1 MCCVLKPTAA
11 LPTPTNSTCVLV
23 APVSGNPRLD
33 AGPAGV
39 PGSARGPSKSFTQRV
54 TSAAF
59 VRKLALFA
67 TLLVHFADI
76 LTDGATAY
84 VYWHTGHVWWFDLC
98 LLFMAIGPVC
108 LGCYRLW
115 LAASRSCASAA
126 RRGDHRWWAWAIAV
140 GSFLHVDS
148 VVSVVGVVQ
157 ASRRK
162 RWLNDPFDQPP
173 PLAAKA
179 DGMALSIQDFRFL
192 EGISEAL
199 PQVCLQGYVLL
210 VLRLTSLSLESSGWG
225 TAVQTA
231 SFLLSLLSIS
241 ITVAYVRITWQAKVG
256 QNLLSQL
263 NIVCW
268 TLAETALKVLGLAF
282 FGAAFRS
289 YLFVAIG
296 VVLVAKAVLVAVA
309 LTGKGLADKA
319 VYLALSM
326 VVWFE
331 VEDEQG
337 RSWPRRAMFAVD
349 TVVAALFLAL
359 PLVSELAPP
368 ADDPVLGG
376 AEVVTGLCNQFT
388 SDADCDGFP
397 WTYIASYIVVMVV
410 TQLGFWV
417 HELRLVDT
425 GSTALLRVLRCC
437 PCCACFTW
445 CSCCRGLPCGRPA
458 NRVVALHTA
467 GSDTSV
473 LSKSGVWATGSNHS
487 GGLGSGSVGDS
498 KEMPLGEDLRRGS
511 DSSFGSAAS
520 GHSRD
525 GRHRQTYGPDQHKQH
540 RRAHKHLRKHI
551 RNVQL
556 TETDDEGSDSDQE
569 NRRSRRSSRR
579 HRHSGRGEGVS
590 GMGSSQLRVSSDIPP
605 RLDSASD
612 TDATTQ
618 EAHHGS
624 HVADPSSDMRG
635 GSHGSHRVL
644 RGQGES
650 SRRRSSSRLNRSSR
664 STSEGRV
671 AMEDAMQDAPVARQA
686 GATRGRGVSGRPPR
700 HARSD
705 TGVFPVQPKP
715 KGTSRRH
722 KVPVPASVPYP
733 QGPVPESLEELPV
746 APPPPVMGAVNVAP
760 LAPPVLTA
768 QLSAETRGE
777 MDDLSSIG
785 SGSACASS
793 SSGSGVYSVDIAPT
807 APSTPGAGGG
817 ITPFSPLNSTDGSL
831 ARRMLASGGPAGV

>member
-1 MCCVLKPTAA
+1 MD
-11 LPTPTNSTCVLV
+11 STCVLV
-23 APVSGNPRLD
+23 APVSGNLRLD

-108 LGCYRLW
+108 LGFYRLW
-115 LAASRSCASAA
+115 LAAARSCASAA

-179 DGMALSIQDFRFL
+179 DGMALSI
-192 EGISEAL
+192 
-199 PQVCLQGYVLL
+199 QGYVLL

-337 RSWPRRAMFAVD
+337 RS
-349 TVVAALFLAL
+349 
-359 PLVSELAPP
+359 
-368 ADDPVLGG
+368 
-376 AEVVTGLCNQFT
+376 
-388 SDADCDGFP
+388 
-397 WTYIASYIVVMVV
+397 
-410 TQLGFWV
+410 
-417 HELRLVDT
+417 
-425 GSTALLRVLRCC
+425 
-437 PCCACFTW
+437 
-445 CSCCRGLPCGRPA
+445 
-458 NRVVALHTA
+458 
-467 GSDTSV
+467 
-473 LSKSGVWATGSNHS
+473 
-487 GGLGSGSVGDS
+487 
-498 KEMPLGEDLRRGS
+498 
-511 DSSFGSAAS
+511 
-520 GHSRD
+520 
-525 GRHRQTYGPDQHKQH
+525 
-540 RRAHKHLRKHI
+540 
-551 RNVQL
+551 
-556 TETDDEGSDSDQE
+556 
-569 NRRSRRSSRR
+569 
-579 HRHSGRGEGVS
+579 
-590 GMGSSQLRVSSDIPP
+590 
-605 RLDSASD
+605 
-612 TDATTQ
+612 
-618 EAHHGS
+618 
-624 HVADPSSDMRG
+624 
-635 GSHGSHRVL
+635 
-644 RGQGES
+644 
-650 SRRRSSSRLNRSSR
+650 
-664 STSEGRV
+664 
-671 AMEDAMQDAPVARQA
+671 
-686 GATRGRGVSGRPPR
+686 
-700 HARSD
+700 
-705 TGVFPVQPKP
+705 
-715 KGTSRRH
+715 
-722 KVPVPASVPYP
+722 
-733 QGPVPESLEELPV
+733 
-746 APPPPVMGAVNVAP
+746 
-760 LAPPVLTA
+760 
-768 QLSAETRGE
+768 
-777 MDDLSSIG
+777 
-785 SGSACASS
+785 
-793 SSGSGVYSVDIAPT
+793 
-807 APSTPGAGGG
+807 
-817 ITPFSPLNSTDGSL
+817 
-831 ARRMLASGGPAGV
+831 